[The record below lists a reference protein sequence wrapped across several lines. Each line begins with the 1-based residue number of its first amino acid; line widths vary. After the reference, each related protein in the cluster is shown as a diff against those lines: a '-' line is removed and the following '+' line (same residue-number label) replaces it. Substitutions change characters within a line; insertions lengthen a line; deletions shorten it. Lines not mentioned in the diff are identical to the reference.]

1 MRRKMSAAYTVTGTA
16 RLYRTPDLRPRNN
29 TAPYAPEV
37 LTVMT
42 TIGASLTI
50 NGQVTSREDI
60 TIHGRVIGEI
70 AMEEGALLVAPTANI
85 DARVRATRLTIH
97 GTMAGDI
104 AAAERVELTDTA
116 AVSGTLLSPAVIMR
130 EGAFFNGAMVVD
142 GSSR

>member
-1 MRRKMSAAYTVTGTA
+1 
-16 RLYRTPDLRPRNN
+16 
-29 TAPYAPEV
+29 
-37 LTVMT
+37 MT

-70 AMEEGALLVAPTANI
+70 AMEEGSLLVAPTANI
-85 DARVRATRLTIH
+85 DARVRATRLTIR

-116 AVSGTLLSPAVIMR
+116 FVSGTLLSPAVIIR
-130 EGAFFNGAMVVD
+130 EGAFFNGAIVVD
-142 GSSR
+142 ASSRQSQRI

>member
-1 MRRKMSAAYTVTGTA
+1 
-16 RLYRTPDLRPRNN
+16 
-29 TAPYAPEV
+29 
-37 LTVMT
+37 MT

-70 AMEEGALLVAPTANI
+70 AMEGGALLVAPTANI

-97 GTMAGDI
+97 GTMACDI
-104 AAAERVELTDTA
+104 AAAECVELTYTA
-116 AVSGTLLSPAVIMR
+116 TVSGTLLSPAVIMR
-130 EGAFFNGAMVVD
+130 EGAFFNGAMVID

>member
-1 MRRKMSAAYTVTGTA
+1 
-16 RLYRTPDLRPRNN
+16 
-29 TAPYAPEV
+29 
-37 LTVMT
+37 MT

-70 AMEEGALLVAPTANI
+70 AMEEGALLVAPTANV

-104 AAAERVELTDTA
+104 AAERVELTGTA

>member
-1 MRRKMSAAYTVTGTA
+1 
-16 RLYRTPDLRPRNN
+16 
-29 TAPYAPEV
+29 
-37 LTVMT
+37 MT

-70 AMEEGALLVAPTANI
+70 SLEGGLLVAPTANI

-104 AAAERVELTDTA
+104 AAAERVELTGTA